1 MRRALRILA
10 WVLGSAAA
18 LAVLLIAAVMVAGNT
33 AAGRTMIERV
43 TYRLT
48 SGHVVL
54 VGLGGSFPADLTLAE
69 LRLVDRRGVW
79 LSAERIAL
87 RWSPLALLQ
96 RRIAVDD
103 LKVARLDMERV
114 PLADAPNTGP
124 VFVPHVDVAQFSI
137 EVLKLGAELAGRSA
151 TLSMRGGGRMR
162 SREDAS
168 ADVVARRTDSDGE
181 YTLHFKFDR
190 TRMDGTLAMHEPA
203 SGPLENILQ
212 VPGLGALSAN
222 ASILGPRNAERIK
235 LDLRAGDLV
244 ARVDGSLD
252 WRAVSADL
260 DYSLEAPALSPRPG
274 VSWQRVALK
283 GRWHGTFTDPTAD
296 GHLQIDKLKL
306 AGGFEMASLGA
317 DLTAS
322 AGNLSMQ
329 SVVEGLRIPGP
340 EPALFAQGPL
350 KIAASMRVKEAT
362 RPLTVTATHR
372 LLSLQAD
379 AITAGRPSVTLDLKL
394 PDVAPFAALGGQNVR
409 GAAALKMQIDRRSSD
424 WGFSVDASAGMTG
437 GTASWIGIAGDRVVL
452 KASGAL
458 SDGAFDV
465 ERVQLAGRAW
475 TVSGGARAER
485 AGPDAGANADP
496 IKDIKARWELKIAD
510 LGSVAPELAGTLQG
524 SGQLSGAPTAFTSD
538 AILKSTLSIRGSEP
552 GTLTAELH
560 ARGLPSAP
568 SATMKIAGSMDG
580 SPLELAA
587 SLERPART
595 GLRAS
600 LQHAFW
606 KSAHADGVLTMQSG
620 IADSRGQIRLQVGH
634 LSDFDRLIGAHLEG
648 NLDGKL
654 NFTPQGG
661 RTHAQFQV
669 DGADLAG
676 AGLSGTLHLTGEG
689 VTDAVAMQLH
699 LQSPNFAGSAASL
712 SAKASVNLDGHE
724 LRLGSATF
732 DYRGQQL
739 RLLSP
744 LRLSYGNG
752 LSIDQ
757 LKLGVGDAVLQL
769 EGEISPSLD
778 LRASLQ
784 HVNPQLINVF
794 LPDAVS
800 EGTIDGQARLQGTIA
815 APTGSITLNAR
826 GLRSASDEALGLPA
840 LDATAQAKLAGDS
853 TSIDVRLRAGSDSLL
868 TVTGTAPLNADGA
881 FDLKM
886 LGKLDI
892 GVANPVFEARG
903 IHASG
908 RLAVDATLGGKIGEP
923 QIRGTITLS
932 QGTLRDYVRGIH
944 LTNINAEVSGSEGT
958 LQIKNFAATAASG
971 TIAMTGS
978 VGVLQPGIPVHL
990 TIAAKNAQL
999 LTSNIVTA
1007 NLNADIKVSGTAKE
1021 KLGVTGSIHVNRA
1034 MIGIPDSLPPN
1045 VAVLDVRRRGKP
1057 APVPGKLL
1065 EIDLDVAIQASGQIL
1080 VQGRGL
1086 DAELGGDLHVGG
1098 TADAPL
1104 VSGGFDLQRGSFT
1117 IASTKLT
1124 FSTGSTGSTGRV
1136 SFDGAGLKKRN
1147 IDPTLDF
1154 TAQTTVGSVTAQLRI
1169 TGYADAPKFEFT
1181 SIPPGTPQDEI
1192 MSLLLFG
1199 EPAAQLT
1206 ALQAAQIGAA
1216 LASLSG
1222 VGGSGGNPLTKLQR
1236 NLGLDRLSVGAG
1248 TTTSATGAPESS
1260 GAAILAGRYIS
1271 KRVYVEGKQSTTG
1284 QSQVE
1289 VDVDLTKHL
1298 KVQSRLGNGT
1308 AIQGTTPEND
1318 PGSSIGLS
1326 YHFDY

>member
-33 AAGRTMIERV
+33 ATGRTMVE
-43 TYRLT
+43 RLT
-48 SGHVVL
+48 DRLTAGHVEL
-54 VGLGGSFPADLTLAE
+54 IGLGGSFPSDLTLSE
-69 LRLVDRRGVW
+69 LRLVDRGGVW
-79 LSAERIAL
+79 LSAERISL
-87 RWSPLALLQ
+87 RWSPLALLE

-103 LKVARLDMERV
+103 LKVAHLDMERV
-114 PLADAPNTGP
+114 PVADTPNSGP
-124 VFVPHVDVAQFSI
+124 ASVPHLDIGQFSI
-137 EVLKLGAELAGRSA
+137 DVLQLGAQLAGRPA
-151 TLSMRGGGRMR
+151 TLSLRGGGRMR
-162 SREDAS
+162 SLEDAS
-168 ADVVARRTDSDGE
+168 ADLVARRVDSDGE

-190 TRMDGTLAMHEPA
+190 TRMDGTLVLHEPA

-222 ASILGPRNAERIK
+222 VSILGPRNAERIK

-244 ARVDGSLD
+244 AHVDGSLD
-252 WRAVSADL
+252 WRAASANL
-260 DYSLEAPALSPRPG
+260 DYSLEAPAISPRPD

-283 GRWHGTFTDPTAD
+283 GRWRGTFTDPTAD
-296 GHLQIDKLKL
+296 GHLQIDKVKL
-306 AGGFEMASLGA
+306 PGGFEMASVVA
-317 DLTAS
+317 DLTAA
-322 AGNLSMQ
+322 AGNLAMQ
-329 SVVEGLRIPGP
+329 SVVEGLRIPGSQ
-340 EPALFAQGPL
+340 PALFAKDPL
-350 KIAASMRVKEAT
+350 KIEASMRVREAT
-362 RPLTVTATHR
+362 RPLTVTATHH
-372 LLSLQAD
+372 LFTLQAD
-379 AITAGRPSVTLDLKL
+379 AVTAGRPSVTLDLKL
-394 PDVAPFAALGGQNVR
+394 PDVAPFAALAGQNVR
-409 GAAALKMQIDRRSSD
+409 GPAALKAQIERRSSD
-424 WGFSVDASAGMTG
+424 WGFAVDANVGIAG
-437 GTASWIGIAGDRVVL
+437 GTASWIGIVGNRVAL
-452 KASGAL
+452 KGSGAL
-458 SDGAFDV
+458 SDGAFDL

-475 TVSGGARAER
+475 TLSGSASAVRKQ
-485 AGPDAGANADP
+485 PDAGANADS
-496 IKDIKARWELKIAD
+496 IKDLKARWELKISD
-510 LGSVAPELAGTLQG
+510 LGIVAPELAGTLQG
-524 SGQLSGAPTAFTSD
+524 SGQLSGPPAALTSD
-538 AILKSTLSIRGSEP
+538 ATLKSMLSIRGSQP
-552 GTLTAELH
+552 GAITAELH

-568 SATMKIAGSMDG
+568 SATMKIAGTLDG
-580 SPLELAA
+580 SPLGFAG
-587 SLERPART
+587 SLERAPRT

-606 KSAHADGVLTMQSG
+606 KSAQANGELTLESG
-620 IADSRGQIRLQVGH
+620 IADSRGQIRLQVGQ
-634 LSDFDRLIGAHLEG
+634 LSDFDHLIGTHLKG

-654 NFTPQGG
+654 SVTPRGG
-661 RTHAQFQV
+661 RTHAQFQL
-669 DGADLAG
+669 DGADLAV

-689 VTDAVAMQLH
+689 VTDGVAMQLH

-712 SAKASVNLDGHE
+712 SAKANVNLDGHE
-724 LRLGSATF
+724 LRLSSADF

-739 RLLSP
+739 RLLAPS
-744 LRLSYGNG
+744 RLSYGNG

-757 LKLGVGDAVLQL
+757 LKLGVLDAALQI
-769 EGEISPSLD
+769 EGALSPSLD
-778 LRASLQ
+778 MRVSLQ
-784 HVNPQLINVF
+784 HINPQLINVF

-853 TSIDVRLRAGSDSLL
+853 TSIDVRLSAGTDSLL

-908 RLAVDATLGGKIGEP
+908 RLAADATLGGKLGEP

-932 QGTLRDYVRGIH
+932 QGALRDYVRGIN

-971 TIAMTGS
+971 TVAVTGS
-978 VGVLQPGIPVHL
+978 IGVLQPGVPVHL

-1007 NLNADIKVSGTAKE
+1007 NINADIKVSGTAKE
-1021 KLGVTGSIHVNRA
+1021 KLGVAGSIHVNRA

-1057 APVPGKLL
+1057 PPAPEKQL

-1080 VQGRGL
+1080 LQGRGL

-1124 FSTGSTGSTGRV
+1124 FSTGSSGRV

-1147 IDPTLDF
+1147 MDPTLDF
-1154 TAQTTVGSVTAQLRI
+1154 TAQSTVGAVTAQLRI
-1169 TGYADAPKFEFT
+1169 TGYADSPKFEFT
-1181 SIPPGTPQDEI
+1181 SVPPGTPQDEI

-1222 VGGSGGNPLTKLQR
+1222 VGGSGGNPLTKVQR

-1260 GAAILAGRYIS
+1260 GAAIMAGRYIS

-1326 YHFDY
+1326 YQFEY

>member
-1 MRRALRILA
+1 MPRALRIFA
-10 WVLGSAAA
+10 WVLGSCAA

-48 SGHVVL
+48 AGHVEL
-54 VGLGGSFPADLTLAE
+54 IGLGGSFPADLTLSE
-69 LRLVDRRGVW
+69 LRLIDRGGVW
-79 LSAERIAL
+79 LSAERISL
-87 RWSPLALLQ
+87 RWSPFALLE

-114 PLADAPNTGP
+114 PLTEAPSSGP
-124 VFVPHVDVAQFSI
+124 VSVPHIDVAQFSI
-137 EVLKLGAELAGRSA
+137 DVLQLGAALAGRRA
-151 TLSMRGGGRMR
+151 TLSMRGSGRMH
-162 SREDAS
+162 SLEDAS
-168 ADVVARRTDSDGE
+168 ADVVARRMDGDGE

-190 TRMDGTLAMHEPA
+190 TRMDGTLALHEPA

-222 ASILGPRNAERIK
+222 VSILGPRNAERIK

-252 WRAVSADL
+252 WRAASADL
-260 DYSLEAPALSPRPG
+260 NYSLEAPALSPRPD
-274 VSWQRVALK
+274 VSWQRLALE
-283 GRWHGTFTDPTAD
+283 GRWQGTFTDPTAD
-296 GHLQIDKLKL
+296 GHLQVDKVKL
-306 AGGFEMASLGA
+306 PGGIEIASMGA
-317 DLTAS
+317 DLTAA
-322 AGNLSMQ
+322 AGNLSMR
-329 SVVEGLRIPGP
+329 SMVEGLRIPGSQ
-340 EPALFAQGPL
+340 PALFAKDPL
-350 KIAASMRVKEAT
+350 KIEASMRVKEAT

-372 LLSLQAD
+372 LLTLKAD
-379 AITAGRPSVTLDLKL
+379 AITAGRPSITLDLKL
-394 PDVAPFAALGGQNVR
+394 PDVAPFAAFGGQNVR
-409 GAAALKMQIDRRSSD
+409 GAAALKAQIDRRSSD
-424 WGFSVDASAGMTG
+424 WRFAVDADAGITG
-437 GTASWIGIAGDRVVL
+437 GTAPWIGIAGNRVAL
-452 KASGAL
+452 KATGAL

-475 TVSGGARAER
+475 TLSGSASAARV
-485 AGPDAGANADP
+485 GPDAGENADP
-496 IKDIKARWELKIAD
+496 IKDIKARWELKVSD
-510 LGSVAPELAGTLQG
+510 LGIVAPELAGTLQA
-524 SGQLSGAPTAFTSD
+524 SGQFSGALTALTSD
-538 AILKSTLSIRGSEP
+538 AALKSTLSIRGSEP
-552 GTLTAELH
+552 GTITAELH

-568 SATMKIAGSMDG
+568 NATMKIAGTIDG
-580 SPLELAA
+580 SPLELAG
-587 SLERPART
+587 SLERAPRT

-600 LQHAFW
+600 LKHAFW
-606 KSAHADGVLTMQSG
+606 KSAHADGEMTMQSG
-620 IADSRGQIRLQVGH
+620 IADSFGQIRFQVGQ
-634 LSDFDRLIGAHLEG
+634 LNDFDHLIGTHLKG

-654 NFTPQGG
+654 SFTPQRG
-661 RTHAQFQV
+661 RTHAQFQL
-669 DGADLAG
+669 DGANLTI

-712 SAKASVNLDGHE
+712 SAKANLNLDGHE
-724 LRLGSATF
+724 LRLASAAF
-732 DYRGQQL
+732 DYRDQQL
-739 RLLSP
+739 KLLSP
-744 LRLSYGNG
+744 SRLSYGNG

-757 LKLGVGDAVLQL
+757 LKLGVLDAVLQL
-769 EGEISPSLD
+769 EGDLSPNLD

-784 HVNPQLINVF
+784 HVTPQLINVF

-826 GLRSASDEALGLPA
+826 GLRSASDEALGLPP

-853 TSIDVRLRAGSDSLL
+853 TSIDVRLSAGSDSLL

-892 GVANPVFEARG
+892 GVVNPVFEARG
-903 IHASG
+903 IHAGG
-908 RLAVDATLGGKIGEP
+908 RLAADATLGGKIGDP

-932 QGTLRDYVRGIH
+932 QGTLRDYVRGIN

-958 LQIKNFAATAASG
+958 LQIKNFGATAASG
-971 TIAMTGS
+971 TLVMTGS
-978 VGVLQPGIPVHL
+978 IGVLQPGIPVHL

-1007 NLNADIKVSGTAKE
+1007 NINADIRVTGTAKE
-1021 KLGVTGSIHVNRA
+1021 KLGVSGSIHVNRA
-1034 MIGIPDSLPPN
+1034 LVGIPDSLPPN

-1057 APVPGKLL
+1057 PPVPEKVL
-1065 EIDLDVAIQASGQIL
+1065 EIDLDVSIQASGQIL

-1098 TADAPL
+1098 TSDAPV
-1104 VSGGFDLQRGSFT
+1104 VSGGFDLQRGTFT
-1117 IASTKLT
+1117 IASTKLV
-1124 FSTGSTGSTGRV
+1124 FSTGSTGRV

-1154 TAQTTVGSVTAQLRI
+1154 TAQSTVGSVTAQLRI
-1169 TGYADAPKFEFT
+1169 TGYADSPKFEFT
-1181 SIPPGTPQDEI
+1181 SVPPGTPQDEI

-1222 VGGSGGNPLTKLQR
+1222 VGGSGGNPLTKVQR

-1248 TTTSATGAPESS
+1248 TTTSATGAPENS

-1326 YHFDY
+1326 YQFEY